1 MFVGKWRTEFGI
13 QEIDENQIATL
24 KRQRSLKSVD
34 CTKMPLTQCKVKNIH
49 VAGSSFSSI
58 MRHYFS
64 DGRIVAL
71 FLLLLSFSIWGM
83 LLVEKVIDTKL
94 LGSQ

>member
-1 MFVGKWRTEFGI
+1 
-13 QEIDENQIATL
+13 
-24 KRQRSLKSVD
+24 
-34 CTKMPLTQCKVKNIH
+34 MPLTQCKVKNKH
-49 VAGSSFSSI
+49 VAGSSFSPI

-71 FLLLLSFSIWGM
+71 FLLLLSSSIWGM
-83 LLVEKVIDTKL
+83 LLVEKVIIDMKL